1 MQTKPFSQ
9 ACENNKQPILQVLSR
24 YLRNCKTVLE
34 VGSGTGQHAVY
45 FSQHLPQLSWQPSD
59 LEMNLAGINQWC
71 DEAAQSNLLKPLVLD
86 IDGNWPEQSYDA
98 IFNANTAHIVSWQ
111 QVQTLFSRITDV
123 LVEGGFFILY
133 GPFNYHGA
141 YTSESNAKFDQWLK
155 ARDVRS
161 GIRDFEAV
169 NDLARAAGL
178 TLIEDC
184 VMPAN
189 NRTLVWQRL
198 VL

>member
-1 MQTKPFSQ
+1 MQVKPFSQ

-24 YLRNCKTVLE
+24 YLQDGNTVLE
-34 VGSGTGQHAVY
+34 IGSGTGQHAVY
-45 FSQHLPQLSWQPSD
+45 FSQHLPGLSWQPTD

-86 IDGNWPEQSYDA
+86 IDGNWPQQRYDA
-98 IFNANTAHIVSWQ
+98 VFSANTAHIVSWQ
-111 QVQTLFSRITDV
+111 QVQTLFSQIEDV
-123 LVEGGFFILY
+123 LAEDGFFILY
-133 GPFNYHGA
+133 GPFNYDGA

-155 ARDVRS
+155 VRDVHS

-169 NDLARAAGL
+169 NDLANAAGL
-178 TLIEDC
+178 KLVEDC
-184 VMPAN
+184 AMPAN